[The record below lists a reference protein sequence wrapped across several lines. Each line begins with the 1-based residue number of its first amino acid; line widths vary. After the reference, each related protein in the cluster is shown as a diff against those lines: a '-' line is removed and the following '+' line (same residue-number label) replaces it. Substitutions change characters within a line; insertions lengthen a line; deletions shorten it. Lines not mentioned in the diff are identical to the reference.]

1 MSNPNTNPFLNHSG
15 NNQPAPPRES
25 TTPFTLTPGSTP
37 APSPMEPQHHGRHSA
52 PGAGSTP
59 VQSPTSTQPQIPM
72 DNTPYVAGDSPK
84 KTASPFEVP
93 VGPTAAPY
101 GLQAEPP
108 QVQEEAVT
116 AEADG
121 GHPLGLPY
129 YGCPM
134 GDAVIRF
141 FQNYAKFSGRASRSE
156 FWWVVL
162 ATVIAS
168 TIFVMLS
175 AGFPGIM
182 GNVFAILF
190 IVFELS
196 IIVPS
201 LALMTRRAH
210 DSNMSGWWVFG
221 YYAANALTG
230 SLAVSAFIQALTP
243 SKMIVIENSDNSVA
257 ALSQMSIN
265 SGAVTMMGVSSLLSL
280 VTLVLFFVI
289 TLRKPRPEG
298 VRFDKQYIP
307 TPPTDLGSN
316 GGTKTAG
323 NSPTDSDSFSNILD

>member
-1 MSNPNTNPFLNHSG
+1 
-15 NNQPAPPRES
+15 
-25 TTPFTLTPGSTP
+25 
-37 APSPMEPQHHGRHSA
+37 
-52 PGAGSTP
+52 
-59 VQSPTSTQPQIPM
+59 M
-72 DNTPYVAGDSPK
+72 DNALHVAGDSPK

-243 SKMIVIENSDNSVA
+243 SKMIVIENSNNSVS

-280 VTLVLFFVI
+280 VTFVLFLVI

-323 NSPTDSDSFSNILD
+323 DTDSFSNILD

>member
-1 MSNPNTNPFLNHSG
+1 MSNLNTNPFLNRPG
-15 NNQPAPPRES
+15 NNQPAVPRES
-25 TTPFTLTPGSTP
+25 TAPFTLTPGSTP

-52 PGAGSTP
+52 PGSGSTP
-59 VQSPTSTQPQIPM
+59 VQSSTSTQPQIPM
-72 DNTPYVAGDSPK
+72 DNTLHVAGDSPK

-116 AEADG
+116 AAVDG
-121 GHPLGLPY
+121 DHPLGLPY
-129 YGCPM
+129 YDCPM

-230 SLAVSAFIQALTP
+230 SLAASAFIQALTP
-243 SKMIVIENSDNSVA
+243 SKMIVIENYEQYG

-323 NSPTDSDSFSNILD
+323 SSPTDSDSFSNILD

>member
-1 MSNPNTNPFLNHSG
+1 MSNLNTNPFLNRPG
-15 NNQPAPPRES
+15 NNQPAVPRES
-25 TTPFTLTPGSTP
+25 TAPFTTSTPGSTP
-37 APSPMEPQHHGRHSA
+37 APSPMEPQ
-52 PGAGSTP
+52 
-59 VQSPTSTQPQIPM
+59 IPM
-72 DNTPYVAGDSPK
+72 DNALHVAGDSPK

-230 SLAVSAFIQALTP
+230 SLAVSSFIQALITP

-280 VTLVLFFVI
+280 VTFILFLVI

-323 NSPTDSDSFSNILD
+323 SSPTDSDSFSNILD

>member
-1 MSNPNTNPFLNHSG
+1 MSNLNTNPFLNRPG
-15 NNQPAPPRES
+15 NNQPAVPRES
-25 TTPFTLTPGSTP
+25 TAPFTTSTPGSTP
-37 APSPMEPQHHGRHSA
+37 APSPMEPQ
-52 PGAGSTP
+52 
-59 VQSPTSTQPQIPM
+59 IPM
-72 DNTPYVAGDSPK
+72 DNALHVAGDSPK

-121 GHPLGLPY
+121 GYPLGLPY

-162 ATVIAS
+162 STVIAS

-175 AGFPGIM
+175 AGFPGIV

-201 LALMTRRAH
+201 LALITRRAH

-243 SKMIVIENSDNSVA
+243 SKMIVIENYEQYG

-280 VTLVLFFVI
+280 VTFILFLVI

-323 NSPTDSDSFSNILD
+323 DTDSFSNILD

>member
-1 MSNPNTNPFLNHSG
+1 MSNLNTNPFLNRPG
-15 NNQPAPPRES
+15 NNQPAAPRES
-25 TTPFTLTPGSTP
+25 TAPFTAPTPGSTP
-37 APSPMEPQHHGRHSA
+37 APTPIEPQHHGRHSA
-52 PGAGSTP
+52 PDTRRTP
-59 VQSPTSTQPQIPM
+59 IQSPTSTQPQIPM
-72 DNTPYVAGDSPK
+72 DNIAGNSPK

-116 AEADG
+116 AAADG

-168 TIFVMLS
+168 SIFGMLS
-175 AGFPGIM
+175 AGLPGIM

-243 SKMIVIENSDNSVA
+243 SKMIVIENSDNSVSDF
-257 ALSQMSIN
+257 SQMSIS

-316 GGTKTAG
+316 GGTKTTG
-323 NSPTDSDSFSNILD
+323 NTDSFSNILD

>member
-52 PGAGSTP
+52 SGSGSTP

-93 VGPTAAPY
+93 VVPTAAPY

-121 GHPLGLPY
+121 SHPLGLPY

-243 SKMIVIENSDNSVA
+243 SKMIVIENYEQYG

-316 GGTKTAG
+316 GGTKTTG
-323 NSPTDSDSFSNILD
+323 DTDSFSNILD

>member
-1 MSNPNTNPFLNHSG
+1 MSNLNTNPFLNRPG
-15 NNQPAPPRES
+15 NNQPAAPRES
-25 TTPFTLTPGSTP
+25 TAPFTAPTPGSTP
-37 APSPMEPQHHGRHSA
+37 APTPIEPQHHGRHSA
-52 PGAGSTP
+52 PDTRRTP
-59 VQSPTSTQPQIPM
+59 IQSPTSTQPQIPM
-72 DNTPYVAGDSPK
+72 DNALHVAGDSPK

-116 AEADG
+116 AAADG

-175 AGFPGIM
+175 AGLPGIM

-221 YYAANALTG
+221 YYAANALSG
-230 SLAVSAFIQALTP
+230 SLAVSAFIQAF
-243 SKMIVIENSDNSVA
+243 SKMIVMIENSDNSVA
-257 ALSQMSIN
+257 SLSQMSIN

-316 GGTKTAG
+316 GGTKTTG
-323 NSPTDSDSFSNILD
+323 DTDSFSNILD

>member
-1 MSNPNTNPFLNHSG
+1 MSNLNTNPFLNRPG
-15 NNQPAPPRES
+15 NNQPAVPRES
-25 TTPFTLTPGSTP
+25 TAPFTLTPGSTP
-37 APSPMEPQHHGRHSA
+37 APSPMEPQHHGRHST
-52 PGAGSTP
+52 PGTGSTP

-72 DNTPYVAGDSPK
+72 DNTLYVAGDSLK

-116 AEADG
+116 AAVDG
-121 GHPLGLPY
+121 DHPLGLPY

-141 FQNYAKFSGRASRSE
+141 FQNYVKFSGRASRSE

-175 AGFPGIM
+175 AGFPGIV

-190 IVFELS
+190 IMFELS

-243 SKMIVIENSDNSVA
+243 SKMIVIENYEQYG

-265 SGAVTMMGVSSLLSL
+265 SGAVTMMSVSSLLSL

>member
-1 MSNPNTNPFLNHSG
+1 
-15 NNQPAPPRES
+15 
-25 TTPFTLTPGSTP
+25 
-37 APSPMEPQHHGRHSA
+37 
-52 PGAGSTP
+52 
-59 VQSPTSTQPQIPM
+59 M

-116 AEADG
+116 AAADG

-134 GDAVIRF
+134 GDSVIRF
-141 FQNYAKFSGRASRSE
+141 FQNYAKFSGRASKSE

-201 LALMTRRAH
+201 LALITRRAH

-230 SLAVSAFIQALTP
+230 SLAASAFIQALTP
-243 SKMIVIENSDNSVA
+243 SKMIVIENSNNSVA

-307 TPPTDLGSN
+307 TPPTDLRSN

-323 NSPTDSDSFSNILD
+323 DTDSFSNILD

>member
-1 MSNPNTNPFLNHSG
+1 MSNLNTNPFLNHSG
-15 NNQPAPPRES
+15 NNQPAAPRES
-25 TTPFTLTPGSTP
+25 TAPFTAPTPGSTP
-37 APSPMEPQHHGRHSA
+37 APTPIEPQHHGRHSA
-52 PGAGSTP
+52 PDTRRTP
-59 VQSPTSTQPQIPM
+59 IQSPTSTQPQIPM
-72 DNTPYVAGDSPK
+72 DNALHVAGDSPK

-116 AEADG
+116 AAADG

-175 AGFPGIM
+175 AGLPGIM

-221 YYAANALTG
+221 YYAANALSG
-230 SLAVSAFIQALTP
+230 SLAVSAFIQAF
-243 SKMIVIENSDNSVA
+243 SKMIVMIENSNNSVSA
-257 ALSQMSIN
+257 FSQMSIS

-323 NSPTDSDSFSNILD
+323 SSPTDSDSFSNILD

>member
-1 MSNPNTNPFLNHSG
+1 MSNLNTNPFLNRPG
-15 NNQPAPPRES
+15 NNQSAAPRES
-25 TTPFTLTPGSTP
+25 TAPFTAPTPGSTP
-37 APSPMEPQHHGRHSA
+37 APTPIEPQHHGRHSA
-52 PGAGSTP
+52 PDTRRTP
-59 VQSPTSTQPQIPM
+59 IQSPTSTQPQIPM
-72 DNTPYVAGDSPK
+72 DNALHVAGDSPK

-116 AEADG
+116 AAADG

-221 YYAANALTG
+221 YYAANALSG
-230 SLAVSAFIQALTP
+230 SLAVSAFIQAF
-243 SKMIVIENSDNSVA
+243 SKMIVMIENSDNSVA

-316 GGTKTAG
+316 GGTKTTG
-323 NSPTDSDSFSNILD
+323 DTDSFSNILD

>member
-1 MSNPNTNPFLNHSG
+1 MSNLNTNPFLNRPG
-15 NNQPAPPRES
+15 NNQPAAPRES
-25 TTPFTLTPGSTP
+25 TAPFTAPTPGSTP
-37 APSPMEPQHHGRHSA
+37 APTPIEPQHHGRHSA
-52 PGAGSTP
+52 PDTRRTP
-59 VQSPTSTQPQIPM
+59 IQSPTSTQPQIPM
-72 DNTPYVAGDSPK
+72 DNALHVAGDSPK

-116 AEADG
+116 AAADG

-221 YYAANALTG
+221 YYAANALSG
-230 SLAVSAFIQALTP
+230 SLAVSAFIQAF
-243 SKMIVIENSDNSVA
+243 SKMIVMIENSDNSVA

-316 GGTKTAG
+316 GGTKTTG
-323 NSPTDSDSFSNILD
+323 DTDSFSNILD

>member
-1 MSNPNTNPFLNHSG
+1 MSNLNTNPFLNRPG
-15 NNQPAPPRES
+15 NNQPAVPRES

-52 PGAGSTP
+52 PGSGSTS

-93 VGPTAAPY
+93 VGSTAAPY

-116 AEADG
+116 AATDG

-243 SKMIVIENSDNSVA
+243 SKMIVIENYEQYG

-280 VTLVLFFVI
+280 VTFILFLVI

-323 NSPTDSDSFSNILD
+323 DTDSFSNILD

>member
-1 MSNPNTNPFLNHSG
+1 MSNLNTNPFLNRPG
-15 NNQPAPPRES
+15 NNQPAVPRES

-52 PGAGSTP
+52 PGSGSTS

-93 VGPTAAPY
+93 VGSTAAPY

-116 AEADG
+116 AAADG

-243 SKMIVIENSDNSVA
+243 SKMIVIENYEQYG

-280 VTLVLFFVI
+280 VTLVLFLVI

-323 NSPTDSDSFSNILD
+323 DTDSFSNILD

>member
-1 MSNPNTNPFLNHSG
+1 MSNLNTNPFLNRPG
-15 NNQPAPPRES
+15 NNQPAVPRES
-25 TTPFTLTPGSTP
+25 TAPFTTSTPGSTP
-37 APSPMEPQHHGRHSA
+37 APSPME
-52 PGAGSTP
+52 
-59 VQSPTSTQPQIPM
+59 PQIPM
-72 DNTPYVAGDSPK
+72 DNTPYVAGDSPR

-141 FQNYAKFSGRASRSE
+141 FRNYAKFSGRASRSE

-168 TIFVMLS
+168 TIFGML
-175 AGFPGIM
+175 ATGFPGIM
-182 GNVFAILF
+182 GIFAILF

-196 IIVPS
+196 LIVPS

-221 YYAANALTG
+221 YCAASALSC
-230 SLAVSAFIQALTP
+230 SLAVTAFIQALTP
-243 SKMIVIENSDNSVA
+243 LKMVVIENSDCVTTLN
-257 ALSQMSIN
+257 QTSIN
-265 SGAVTMMGVSSLLSL
+265 SGATRMMMGVSSLLSL
-280 VTLVLFFVI
+280 VTFVLFLVI

-323 NSPTDSDSFSNILD
+323 DTDSFSNILD

>member
-1 MSNPNTNPFLNHSG
+1 MSNLNTNPFLNRPG
-15 NNQPAPPRES
+15 NNQPAVPRES
-25 TTPFTLTPGSTP
+25 TAPFTTSTPGSTP
-37 APSPMEPQHHGRHSA
+37 APSPMEPQ
-52 PGAGSTP
+52 
-59 VQSPTSTQPQIPM
+59 IPM
-72 DNTPYVAGDSPK
+72 DNALHVAGDSPK

-116 AEADG
+116 AAVDG
-121 GHPLGLPY
+121 DHPLGLPY

-230 SLAVSAFIQALTP
+230 SLAASAFIQALTP
-243 SKMIVIENSDNSVA
+243 SKMIVIENSNNSVA

-280 VTLVLFFVI
+280 VTFILFLVI

-323 NSPTDSDSFSNILD
+323 DTDSFSNILD

>member
-1 MSNPNTNPFLNHSG
+1 MSNLNTNPFLNRPG
-15 NNQPAPPRES
+15 NNQPAVPRES
-25 TTPFTLTPGSTP
+25 TAPFTTSTPGSTP
-37 APSPMEPQHHGRHSA
+37 APSPME
-52 PGAGSTP
+52 
-59 VQSPTSTQPQIPM
+59 PQIPM
-72 DNTPYVAGDSPK
+72 DNTPYVAGDSPR

-141 FQNYAKFSGRASRSE
+141 FRNYAKFSGRASRSE

-168 TIFVMLS
+168 TIFGML
-175 AGFPGIM
+175 ATGFPGIM
-182 GNVFAILF
+182 GIFAILF

-221 YYAANALTG
+221 YCAASALSC
-230 SLAVSAFIQALTP
+230 SLAVTAFIQALTP
-243 SKMIVIENSDNSVA
+243 LKMVVIENSDCVTTLNQTSSDCVTT
-257 ALSQMSIN
+257 LNQTSIN
-265 SGAVTMMGVSSLLSL
+265 SGATTMMMGVSSLLSL
-280 VTLVLFFVI
+280 VTFVLFLVS

-316 GGTKTAG
+316 GGTKTTG
-323 NSPTDSDSFSNILD
+323 ISPIDSDSFSNILD

>member
-1 MSNPNTNPFLNHSG
+1 MSNPNTNPFLNRPG
-15 NNQPAPPRES
+15 NNQPAVPRES
-25 TTPFTLTPGSTP
+25 TAPFTLTPGSTP

-52 PGAGSTP
+52 PGSGSTP

-72 DNTPYVAGDSPK
+72 DNTLHVAGDSPR

-243 SKMIVIENSDNSVA
+243 SKMIVIENYEQYG

-316 GGTKTAG
+316 GGTKTTG
-323 NSPTDSDSFSNILD
+323 DTDSFSNILD

>member
-1 MSNPNTNPFLNHSG
+1 MSNLNTNPFLNRPD
-15 NNQPAPPRES
+15 NNQPAVPRES
-25 TTPFTLTPGSTP
+25 TAPFTLTPGSTP
-37 APSPMEPQHHGRHSA
+37 APSPMEPQ
-52 PGAGSTP
+52 
-59 VQSPTSTQPQIPM
+59 IPM
-72 DNTPYVAGDSPK
+72 DNALHVAGDSPK

-116 AEADG
+116 AAVDG
-121 GHPLGLPY
+121 DHPLGLPY

-243 SKMIVIENSDNSVA
+243 SKMIVIENSNNSVD

-280 VTLVLFFVI
+280 VTFILFLVI

-323 NSPTDSDSFSNILD
+323 DTDSFSNILD

>member
-1 MSNPNTNPFLNHSG
+1 MSNLNTNPFLNRPG
-15 NNQPAPPRES
+15 NNQPAAPRES
-25 TTPFTLTPGSTP
+25 TAPFTAPTPGSTP
-37 APSPMEPQHHGRHSA
+37 APTPIEPQHHGRHSA
-52 PGAGSTP
+52 PDTRRTP
-59 VQSPTSTQPQIPM
+59 IQSPTSTQPQIPM
-72 DNTPYVAGDSPK
+72 DNALHVAGDSPK

-116 AEADG
+116 AAADG

-175 AGFPGIM
+175 AGLPGIM

-221 YYAANALTG
+221 YYAANALSG
-230 SLAVSAFIQALTP
+230 SLAVSAFIQAF
-243 SKMIVIENSDNSVA
+243 SKMIVMIENSNNSVSA
-257 ALSQMSIN
+257 FSQMSIS

-323 NSPTDSDSFSNILD
+323 SSPTDSDSFSNILD

>member
-1 MSNPNTNPFLNHSG
+1 MSNLNTNPFLNRPG
-15 NNQPAPPRES
+15 NNQPAVPRES
-25 TTPFTLTPGSTP
+25 TSPFTLTPGSTP

-52 PGAGSTP
+52 PGSGSTP

-72 DNTPYVAGDSPK
+72 DNTPYVAGDSPR

-116 AEADG
+116 ASADG

-243 SKMIVIENSDNSVA
+243 SKMIVIENYEQYG
-257 ALSQMSIN
+257 ALIN

-316 GGTKTAG
+316 GGTKTTG
-323 NSPTDSDSFSNILD
+323 DTDSFSNILD

>member
-1 MSNPNTNPFLNHSG
+1 MSNLNTNPFLNRPG
-15 NNQPAPPRES
+15 NNQPAVPRES
-25 TTPFTLTPGSTP
+25 TAPFTLTPGSTP

-52 PGAGSTP
+52 PGSGSTP

-72 DNTPYVAGDSPK
+72 DNALHVAGDSPK

-93 VGPTAAPY
+93 VGTTAAPY

-175 AGFPGIM
+175 AGFLGIM

-243 SKMIVIENSDNSVA
+243 SKMIVIENYEQYG

-316 GGTKTAG
+316 GGTKTTG
-323 NSPTDSDSFSNILD
+323 DTDSFSNILD

>member
-1 MSNPNTNPFLNHSG
+1 MSNLNTNPFLNRPG
-15 NNQPAPPRES
+15 NNQPAVPRES
-25 TTPFTLTPGSTP
+25 TVPFTAPTPGSTP
-37 APSPMEPQHHGRHSA
+37 APTPIEPQHHGRHSA
-52 PGAGSTP
+52 PDTRRTP
-59 VQSPTSTQPQIPM
+59 IQSPTSTQPQIPM
-72 DNTPYVAGDSPK
+72 DNALHVAGDSPK

-116 AEADG
+116 AAADG

-230 SLAVSAFIQALTP
+230 SLAVSAFIQAF
-243 SKMIVIENSDNSVA
+243 SKMIVMIENSDNSVA
-257 ALSQMSIN
+257 SLSQMSIS

-316 GGTKTAG
+316 GGTKTTG
-323 NSPTDSDSFSNILD
+323 NTDSFSNILD

>member
-1 MSNPNTNPFLNHSG
+1 MSNLNTNPFLNRPG
-15 NNQPAPPRES
+15 NNQPAVPRES

-52 PGAGSTP
+52 PGSGSTP
-59 VQSPTSTQPQIPM
+59 VQSPMEPQIPM

-93 VGPTAAPY
+93 VGSTAAPY

-243 SKMIVIENSDNSVA
+243 SKMIVIENYEQYG

-323 NSPTDSDSFSNILD
+323 DTDSFSNILD

>member
-1 MSNPNTNPFLNHSG
+1 MSNLNTNPFLNRPG
-15 NNQPAPPRES
+15 NNQPAAPRES
-25 TTPFTLTPGSTP
+25 TAPFTAPTPGSTP
-37 APSPMEPQHHGRHSA
+37 AQPQHHGRHSA
-52 PGAGSTP
+52 PDTRRTP
-59 VQSPTSTQPQIPM
+59 IQSPTSTQPQIPM
-72 DNTPYVAGDSPK
+72 DNALHVAGDSPR

-116 AEADG
+116 AAADG

-175 AGFPGIM
+175 AGLPGIM

-221 YYAANALTG
+221 YYAANALSG
-230 SLAVSAFIQALTP
+230 SLAVSSFIQAFTP

-257 ALSQMSIN
+257 SLSQMSIN

-316 GGTKTAG
+316 GGTKTTG
-323 NSPTDSDSFSNILD
+323 DTDSFSNILD

>member
-1 MSNPNTNPFLNHSG
+1 MSNLNTNPFLNRPG
-15 NNQPAPPRES
+15 NNQPAVPRES

-52 PGAGSTP
+52 PGSGSTP
-59 VQSPTSTQPQIPM
+59 VQSPMEPQIPM

-116 AEADG
+116 AATDG

-243 SKMIVIENSDNSVA
+243 SKMIVIENYEQYG

>member
-1 MSNPNTNPFLNHSG
+1 MSNLNTNPFLNRPG
-15 NNQPAPPRES
+15 NKQPAVPRES
-25 TTPFTLTPGSTP
+25 TAPFTLTPGSTP
-37 APSPMEPQHHGRHSA
+37 APSPME
-52 PGAGSTP
+52 
-59 VQSPTSTQPQIPM
+59 PQIPM

-93 VGPTAAPY
+93 VGPTTAPY

-243 SKMIVIENSDNSVA
+243 SKMIVIENYEQYG

-265 SGAVTMMGVSSLLSL
+265 SGAVTMMSVSSLLSL

>member
-1 MSNPNTNPFLNHSG
+1 MSNLNTNPFLNRPG
-15 NNQPAPPRES
+15 NNQPAVPRES
-25 TTPFTLTPGSTP
+25 TAPFTLTPGSTP

-52 PGAGSTP
+52 PGSGSTP
-59 VQSPTSTQPQIPM
+59 VQSPMEPQIPM
-72 DNTPYVAGDSPK
+72 DNALHVAGDSPK

-243 SKMIVIENSDNSVA
+243 SKMIVIENYEQYG

-323 NSPTDSDSFSNILD
+323 DTDSFSNILD

>member
-1 MSNPNTNPFLNHSG
+1 MSNLNTNPFLNHPG
-15 NNQPAPPRES
+15 NNQPAVPRES
-25 TTPFTLTPGSTP
+25 TAPFTTSTPGSTP
-37 APSPMEPQHHGRHSA
+37 APSPME
-52 PGAGSTP
+52 
-59 VQSPTSTQPQIPM
+59 PQIPM

-116 AEADG
+116 AAVDG
-121 GHPLGLPY
+121 DHPLGLPY

-156 FWWVVL
+156 FWWVML

-168 TIFVMLS
+168 TIFVILS

-190 IVFELS
+190 IVFELLV
-196 IIVPS
+196 IIPS

-230 SLAVSAFIQALTP
+230 SLAASAFIQALTP
-243 SKMIVIENSDNSVA
+243 SKMIVIENSNNSVA

-280 VTLVLFFVI
+280 VTFILFLVI

-323 NSPTDSDSFSNILD
+323 DTDSFSNILD